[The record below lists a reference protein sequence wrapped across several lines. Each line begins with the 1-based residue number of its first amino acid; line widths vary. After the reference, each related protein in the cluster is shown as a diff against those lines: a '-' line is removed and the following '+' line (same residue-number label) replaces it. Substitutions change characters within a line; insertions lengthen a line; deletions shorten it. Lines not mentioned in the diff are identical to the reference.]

1 MSVSV
6 ENKAIGKHAFNAFGG
21 TPSVR
26 AYHHDREKLSVDLL
40 RCDDRPC
47 GGVTSYSTIGLSD
60 SPMFKVDDTEF
71 PTRLEIAGA
80 CATAAEFVPNILA
93 SAAFCIM
100 RTQKLYCP
108 GSVLPEYVRE
118 YYPSTTVPHLYFT
131 APFLWEDSLK
141 TLDCGTKKV
150 SWLLVVPIAEAEQEY
165 LREHGDNALEDLFEK
180 HQIDIFDLNRPSVI

>member
-1 MSVSV
+1 MSVS
-6 ENKAIGKHAFNAFGG
+6 
-21 TPSVR
+21 TVR
-26 AYHHDREKLSVDLL
+26 AYHHDTEKVSVDLL
-40 RCDDRPC
+40 RCVDRPY
-47 GGVTSYSTIGLSD
+47 GEVTSYSTIGLSD
-60 SPMFKVDDTEF
+60 SPMFKEDDMEF

-80 CATAAEFVPNILA
+80 CATAAEFFPNILA

-100 RTQKLYCP
+100 RTQKLYSP
-108 GSVLPEYVRE
+108 GSVMPGYVRE

-150 SWLLVVPIAEAEQEY
+150 SWLLVVPISDGEQEY

-180 HQIDIFDLNRPSVI
+180 HQIDIFDLNRASVV